1 MSTNPAAINRPL
13 TDDERSLMNRLA
25 IVVVARETRCTA
37 DTAAN
42 VLDQHA
48 AEGNVLL
55 RGDAYNAYLDVC
67 GKTIVHCARDWLAF
81 HAEHPEAI
89 DLQRHGDVIADEDD
103 AP

>member
-1 MSTNPAAINRPL
+1 MIAINRPL
-13 TDDERSLMNRLA
+13 TDDERSLMNMLA
-25 IVVVARETRCTA
+25 IGVVARETHCTA

-67 GKTIVHCARDWLAF
+67 GNSIVHCTREWLAF

-89 DLQRHGDVIADEDD
+89 DLQRHGRVIPDGQDS
-103 AP
+103 